1 MPRVLIAGCGY
12 VGVASANL
20 FANAGWQVT
29 AWTRSKES
37 AEQVSAG
44 AILAAAIN
52 ISDLTSVRQN
62 SFDADVVVH
71 CAGVAK
77 RDHQSYQQVYLDGVA
92 NLGAS
97 FPRARLIFTSST
109 SVYAQQDGSWVNEES
124 PAKPLTGRGKILR
137 QAENIVLEHGGIV
150 LRVAGI
156 YGPGRSFLLR
166 SVINRTPLASA
177 PDRFVNQIH
186 RDDVA
191 GAIFFLAERKMI
203 LAPPIFNIVDN
214 LPVLRS
220 EILAWLSAELRIP
233 LSSSQEIEEKR
244 IDSNKRVSNAKLR
257 GLGWAPIYSN
267 YMDAFTRSIFRHHA
281 GARSRDLTA

>member
-12 VGVASANL
+12 VGATSARL
-20 FANAGWQVT
+20 FAEAGWEVIG
-29 AWTRSKES
+29 WTRSKES

-44 AILAAAIN
+44 AISVAAMD
-52 ISDLTSVRQN
+52 ISDLKNVRQN

-77 RDHQSYQQVYLDGVA
+77 RDPQSYQQVYRDGVA
-92 NLGAS
+92 NLVAS

-109 SVYAQQDGSWVNEES
+109 SVYAQQDGSWVTEES
-124 PAKPLTGRGKILR
+124 PAEPLTERGKILR
-137 QAENIVLEHGGIV
+137 QAENIVLDHGGIV

-166 SVINRTPLASA
+166 SVINRTPLALV
-177 PDRFVNQIH
+177 PDRFVNQVH
-186 RDDVA
+186 RHDVA
-191 GAIFFLAERKMI
+191 GAIFFLAEHEAM
-203 LAPPIFNIVDN
+203 LAPRIFNVVDN

-233 LSSSQEIEEKR
+233 LSSSEAIEEKR
-244 IDSNKRVSNAKLR
+244 TDSNKRVSNAKLR
-257 GLGWAPIYSN
+257 GLGWAPIYPN
-267 YMDAFTRSIFRHHA
+267 YIDAFTRSIFRQQA
-281 GARSRDLTA
+281 GPGHLI